1 MKDLKSER
9 SDKPDILGQRG
20 FDDWQTE
27 DEQTFAIQESL
38 LRLKRI
44 WMFLNIYSKIEQ
56 FMCKSKWLTDIQME
70 DIQDIL
76 THLLKD
82 GTMEWRKS

>member
-1 MKDLKSER
+1 MKDLK

-27 DEQTFAIQESL
+27 NEQTFAIQESL

-56 FMCKSKWLTDIQME
+56 FMCKCKWLTDIQME

-76 THLLKD
+76 SHLLKD
-82 GTMEWRKS
+82 GTMEWRKSL

>member
-1 MKDLKSER
+1 MKDLK

-27 DEQTFAIQESL
+27 NEQTFAIQGSL

-82 GTMEWRKS
+82 GTMEWQKSL